1 MVKANASKRETK
13 KWLAQ
18 VGGHTT
24 RRGAVSVHATEH
36 EAHSYAMAAR
46 QYGYPETIVR
56 KA

>member
-56 KA
+56 RA